1 LYLKRI
7 SIQNM
12 GPVDNLELELPFKND
27 LPIPVCLVGANGSGK
42 STVLSTIVN
51 GMVVIKGVAFDDAE
65 IEKGKFFRLG
75 NQQFIKYGEH
85 YYHTIVEFSD
95 DISVEGWMLDRPR
108 NKFESE
114 LKFCP
119 AITSWSQ
126 IPESEDHHFDQ
137 FPNSN
142 VNLAKIRNAFAG
154 NCVLYFPP
162 NRFEEPSWLNEDNLL
177 ANVKFEQR
185 RNIRSLSERLI
196 FSQRRVA
203 ATCDWLLN
211 VVLDKLVAAQEV
223 QSMSALGKSE
233 KIIPKKQQLD
243 DPNDLLIGAITSILK
258 LVLAD
263 EQSEVSLSIG
273 NRQNRQLGIVVNR
286 SDGTSTTIA
295 NVFALS
301 SGESS
306 LFALFSS
313 ILFDFDRS
321 GVEFTSLQEVKGIVV
336 IDEID
341 THLHLDLQRN
351 ILPKLLKLFEGV
363 QFIITTHSPLFLLG
377 LQDTFGSESV
387 QVISLPD
394 GNSINAEDF
403 SELDSAYIGI
413 KNTARH
419 RQTIEQEV
427 IKSRRPLLI
436 VEGRSDE
443 IILNTAWQ
451 KLFSSPIP
459 FDIQAAGIEADLT
472 KRNGNAEQLRRT
484 IEFVA
489 TISERTI
496 IGLFD
501 NDREGNERFKGLHK
515 NTFEDWSD
523 NCEIRKHRT
532 AKVWGIL
539 LPVAVGREAFVTAN
553 INYRHLVIEHYFS
566 DELLSLHGMKGDK
579 IMTTEVY
586 EVCGDKIKFAEKS
599 CDFDDVEFEGF
610 RMLFSRL
617 ADISNEYSPQP
628 GVVQSMANRLDL
640 DLLDV

>member
-12 GPVDNLELELPFKND
+12 GPVDNLEFELPFKND
-27 LPIPVCLVGANGSGK
+27 LPMPVCLVGANGSGK

-75 NQQFIKYGEH
+75 NPQFIKYGEH
-85 YYHTIVEFSD
+85 YYHTLVEFSD

-114 LKFCP
+114 LAFFP
-119 AITSWSQ
+119 EITSWSQ
-126 IPESEDHHFDQ
+126 IPESEDHHFTI
-137 FPNSN
+137 PSE

-177 ANVKFEQR
+177 GNVKFEQR
-185 RNIRSLSERLI
+185 RNIRNLSERLI

-211 VVLDKLVAAQEV
+211 VVLDKLVVARE
-223 QSMSALGKSE
+223 GKSQ
-233 KIIPKKQQLD
+233 IIPEQQQSD
-243 DPNDLLIGAITSILK
+243 DPNDRLLTAITSILK
-258 LVLAD
+258 LILAD
-263 EQSEVSLSIG
+263 EQSDVGLSIG

-286 SDGTSTTIA
+286 SDGTSTTIP
-295 NVFALS
+295 NIFALS

-341 THLHLDLQRN
+341 THLHLDLQRE

-377 LQDTFGSESV
+377 LRDTFGSESV

-394 GNSINAEDF
+394 GNSIDAEDF
-403 SELDSAYIGI
+403 SELDSAYIAI

-472 KRNGNAEQLRRT
+472 QRNGNAEQLRRT

-539 LPVAVGREAFVTAN
+539 LPVAVGREEFVTAN
-553 INYRHLVIEHYFS
+553 INYRYLVIEHYFS
-566 DELLSLHGMKGDK
+566 DELLSLHGMKGNK

-586 EVCGDKIKFAEKS
+586 EICGGKIKFAEKS
-599 CDFDDVEFEGF
+599 CAFDDVEFEGF

-617 ADISNEYSPQP
+617 SSISNEYSD
-628 GVVQSMANRLDL
+628 QSSMTQTTI
-640 DLLDV
+640 

>member
-27 LPIPVCLVGANGSGK
+27 LPMPVCLVGANGSGK

-75 NQQFIKYGEH
+75 NPQFIKYGEH
-85 YYHTIVEFSD
+85 YYHTLVEFSD

-114 LKFCP
+114 LKFLP

-126 IPESEDHHFDQ
+126 IPESEDHHFLI
-137 FPNSN
+137 PSE
-142 VNLAKIRNAFAG
+142 VNLARIRNVFAG
-154 NCVLYFPP
+154 SCVLYFPP

-177 ANVKFEQR
+177 GNVKFEQR

-211 VVLDKLVAAQEV
+211 VAFDKLVVAQEV
-223 QSMSALGKSE
+223 QSMPAVGKSQ
-233 KIIPKKQQLD
+233 KIIPEQQQLD
-243 DPNDLLIGAITSILK
+243 DPNDRLLTAITSILK

-286 SDGTSTTIA
+286 SDGTSTTIS

-341 THLHLDLQRN
+341 THLHLDLQRK

-377 LQDTFGSESV
+377 LRDTFGSESI

-394 GNSINAEDF
+394 GNSIDAEDF
-403 SELDSAYIGI
+403 SELDSAYIAM

-436 VEGRSDE
+436 VEGRSDVK
-443 IILNTAWQ
+443 ILNTAWQ
-451 KLFSSPIP
+451 KLFGSPIP
-459 FDIQAAGIEADLT
+459 FDIQAAGVEADLT
-472 KRNGNAEQLRRT
+472 KRDGGAEQLRRN
-484 IEFVA
+484 IEFSGS
-489 TISERTI
+489 TNKYPI

-501 NDREGNERFKGLHK
+501 NDRKGNEQFKGLV
-515 NTFEDWSD
+515 NVAFDDWSAE
-523 NCEIRKHRT
+523 CEIRKHKT
-532 AKVWGIL
+532 AKVWGVL
-539 LPVAVGREAFVTAN
+539 LPVVVGRENFVTADMN
-553 INYRHLVIEHYFS
+553 QRYLSIEHYFS
-566 DELLSLHGMKGDK
+566 DDLLLSHKMKGAK
-579 IMTTEVY
+579 ILTTEIY
-586 EVCGDKIKFAEKS
+586 EICGDKIKFAEKS
-599 CDFDDVEFEGF
+599 CAFDDVKFEGF

-617 ADISNEYSPQP
+617 SSISNEYSD
-628 GVVQSMANRLDL
+628 QSSMTQTTI
-640 DLLDV
+640 

>member
-1 LYLKRI
+1 LYLKRV

-12 GPVDNLELELPFKND
+12 GPIDNLELELPFKND
-27 LPIPVCLVGANGSGK
+27 LPMPVCFVGANGSGK

-51 GMVVIKGVAFDDAE
+51 GMVISKGVAFDDAE

-85 YYHTIVEFSD
+85 YYHTLVEFSD
-95 DISVEGWMLDRPR
+95 GILLEGWMLDRPR
-108 NKFESE
+108 EKFESE
-114 LKFCP
+114 LEFFP
-119 AITSWSQ
+119 EITSWSQ
-126 IPESEDHHFDQ
+126 IPKSEDHYFTI
-137 FPNSN
+137 PSE

-177 ANVKFEQR
+177 GNVKFEQR
-185 RNIRSLSERLI
+185 RNIRNLSERLI
-196 FSQRRVA
+196 FSQSRVA

-211 VVLDKLVAAQEV
+211 VVLDKLVVARE
-223 QSMSALGKSE
+223 GKSQ
-233 KIIPKKQQLD
+233 IIPEQQQLD
-243 DPNDLLIGAITSILK
+243 DPNDRILTAITSILK

-273 NRQNRQLGIVVNR
+273 NRQNRQLGIVVNS
-286 SDGTSTTIA
+286 SDGTAKTIP

-341 THLHLDLQRN
+341 THLHLDLQRK

-377 LQDTFGSESV
+377 LRDTFGSESV

-394 GNSINAEDF
+394 GNSIDAEDF
-403 SELDSAYIGI
+403 SEFDSAYIAMQ
-413 KNTARH
+413 NTARY
-419 RQTIEQEV
+419 RRVEQEV

-451 KLFSSPIP
+451 KLSSAPIP
-459 FDIQAAGIEADLT
+459 FDIKAAGIHADST
-472 KRNGNAEQLRRT
+472 KRSGGADSVRRT
-484 IEFVA
+484 IEFLA
-489 TISERTI
+489 TVSERTI

-501 NDREGNERFKGLHK
+501 NDREGNDKFKGLHK
-515 NTFEDWSD
+515 DAFEDWSA
-523 NCEIRKHRT
+523 NCDIRKHRT
-532 AKVWGIL
+532 AKVWGLL
-539 LPVAVGREAFVTAN
+539 LPVVVSRKNFVTAD
-553 INYRHLVIEHYFS
+553 INHRYLVIEHYFS
-566 DELLSLHGMKGDK
+566 DDLLSSFHMKKDG
-579 IMTTEVY
+579 ILGTEVF
-586 EVCGDKIKFAEKS
+586 EVSDQNKVMFAEKCS
-599 CDFDDVEFEGF
+599 DFDNAEFEGF

-617 ADISNEYSPQP
+617 ADISNEYSPQSSAI
-628 GVVQSMANRLDL
+628 QSMTSRLDL
-640 DLLDV
+640 GLLDV